1 MMMDSRNAWA
11 RFVVALVLFGTFAA
25 VVRAQTPTNAEEKLP
40 PGAKL
45 VRIEATPDRIA
56 LKSPF
61 DYAQLLLTGILASG
75 ERVDVTRMARFQP
88 PSVVQI
94 NDRGLVRPG
103 ADGKGEIRFVLAGQ
117 TVTIPVLVNGQ
128 KQSFEVSF
136 VRDVMPAMSKLGCN
150 AGTCHGAAKGK
161 NGFQLSLRGYDPEFD
176 HRALTDDISARR
188 FNRAAPDQSLMLL
201 KPSGG
206 VPHVGGV
213 LTQPGQPTY
222 ELLRSWIAQGVRLDL
237 GSPRVIRIEVS
248 PKNPVL
254 PLPGMKQQMVVQA
267 HYTNGSVRDVSAEA
281 FLESG
286 NIEVATVDKQGLVTG
301 IRRGETA
308 VLARYEGAYAA
319 APIIVMGDRKGFVW
333 KDVAPYNYV
342 DTLVYEKLKEVKI
355 LPSEVCSDSDF
366 IRRVTLDLTGLPPL
380 PEEVR
385 TFLSDM
391 RPSRQKREALVDR
404 LIGSPEFIDHWTN
417 KWADLLQ
424 VNRKFLGEAGAR
436 KFRDWIRQAITGN
449 MAYDQFARQVLTASG
464 SNMDNPPAAYY
475 KILRDPDAAMENT
488 THLFLAVRFNCNKC
502 HDHPFERW
510 TQGQYYHLAAFFAQV
525 GRQEDPRYRGQRIGG
540 TSVMGAVPLVEIIS
554 DLKGGDVRNLR
565 TGAVA
570 APEFPFTH
578 AAMPPGNLPRREQL
592 ARWITSKENPYFARS
607 LVNRIWSYLLGVG
620 LIEPVDDIRA
630 GNPPTNPRLLDRLT
644 AEFVGN
650 GFNVRELMRT
660 ICNSRTYQHAV
671 ETNAFNKDDDL
682 NYSHALAR
690 RLPAEVIFDAVH
702 RATGSVSRL
711 PGLPPGTR
719 AAQFVDSSVQ
729 VPGGFLDLLGR
740 PPRESACECER
751 SSGMMLGPV
760 LNLVN
765 GPVVADALKDPDN
778 RINKLVAR
786 EKDDT
791 RVVEEIFLTILNRQ
805 PSRGELAA
813 GLQTLRGSKDVFDQL
828 AREYQKRKSELDA
841 YAKVVA
847 ARFPQFEAELE
858 RKPPWITLDPDT
870 FTSAGG
876 AKLTKNRDG
885 SLLVSGK
892 NPSPETYTVTARTNL
907 AKISAIRLEVLAD
920 GRLPNGGPGR
930 AQNGNFVL
938 SEFTVT
944 AQPVQ
949 KVEKANLALLTLG
962 HPLTA
967 PLAISGLGN
976 LSQRVAFSNARADFS
991 QNGFAVK
998 NAIDNNPKTGW
1009 AVDPQLGRSHVAV
1022 FDVKQPFGSPAGM
1035 KLTFVLL
1042 QQFEGKNHNL
1052 GRFRL
1057 SVTSIK
1063 GSPGFEGLPDAIA
1076 RIMLVPKNK
1085 RTPQQQAAL
1094 VNYQRSSDAELGR
1107 LQRLVAELALPAD
1120 ARAMGAQDLAWALI
1134 NSPAFLFNH

>member
-1 MMMDSRNAWA
+1 MMMGPRNVG
-11 RFVVALVLFGTFAA
+11 RFLIALLVLGTIATA
-25 VVRAQTPTNAEEKLP
+25 GRAQTPATSEEKLP

-45 VRIEATPDRIA
+45 IRIEASPERIA
-56 LKSPF
+56 LKNPF

-75 ERVDVTRMARFQP
+75 ERVDVTRMAHFQAP
-88 PSVVQI
+88 PWIQI
-94 NDRGLVRPG
+94 NERGLVRPA
-103 ADGKGEIRFVLAGQ
+103 ADGKGAICFTLAGQ
-117 TVTIPVLVNGQ
+117 TITIPVQASGQ
-128 KQSFEVSF
+128 KQAYEVSF
-136 VRDVMPAMSKLGCN
+136 VRDVMPTLSKVGCN

-206 VPHVGGV
+206 VPHVGGM
-213 LTQPGQPTY
+213 LTQPGQPAY

-237 GSPRVIRIEVS
+237 DSPRVTRIEVS

-254 PLPGMKQQMVVQA
+254 PLPGMKQQMIVHA
-267 HYTNGSVRDVSAEA
+267 HYTNGTVRDVSAEA
-281 FLESG
+281 FIESG

-301 IRRGETA
+301 VRRGETA

-342 DTLVYEKLKEVKI
+342 DTLVYEKLKEVKV

-380 PEEVR
+380 PEDVR
-385 TFLSDM
+385 TFLADM

-424 VNRKFLGEAGAR
+424 VNRKFLGEPGAR
-436 KFRDWIRQAITGN
+436 KFRDWIRQAIASN
-449 MAYDQFARQVLTASG
+449 MPYDQFALQILTASG
-464 SNMDNPPAAYY
+464 SNMDNPPASYY

-525 GRQEDPRYRGQRIGG
+525 GRQEDPRYRGQRVGG
-540 TSVMGAVPLVEIIS
+540 NNVMGAVPLVEIIS
-554 DLKGGDVRNLR
+554 DLKNGDVHNLR

-578 AAMPPGNLPRREQL
+578 AAMPPRNLPRREQL
-592 ARWITSKENPYFARS
+592 ARWITSRENPYFARS

-644 AEFVGN
+644 AEFMGS
-650 GFNVRELMRT
+650 GFNIRELMRT
-660 ICNSRTYQHAV
+660 ICNSRTYQHTV
-671 ETNAFNKDDDL
+671 ETNAFNKDDDI

-702 RATGSVSRL
+702 RATGSLSRL

-719 AAQFVDSSVQ
+719 AAQFVDSSVK

-786 EKDDT
+786 EKDDA
-791 RVVEEIFLTILNRQ
+791 RVVEEIFLTIL
-805 PSRGELAA
+805 SRPPTRSELEA
-813 GLQTLRGSKDVFDQL
+813 GLQTLRGNRDVFDQL
-828 AREYQKRKSELDA
+828 AREYQKRKGELDT
-841 YAKVVA
+841 YEKLVA
-847 ARFPQFEAELE
+847 ARYPQFEAELE
-858 RKPPWITLDPDT
+858 RRPPWITLDPET

-876 AKLTKNRDG
+876 AKLKKNPDA
-885 SLLVSGK
+885 SILASGK
-892 NPSPETYTVTARTNL
+892 NPFPETYTVTAKTNL
-907 AKISAIRLEVLAD
+907 ANISAIRLEVLAD
-920 GRLPNGGPGR
+920 GRLPSRGPGR
-930 AQNGNFVL
+930 APNGNFVL
-938 SEFTVT
+938 SEFTLT
-944 AQPVQ
+944 AQTLH
-949 KVEKANLALLTLG
+949 KVDKTNLALLTLG
-962 HPLTA
+962 QPLSA
-967 PLAISGLGN
+967 PLAFTGLGD
-976 LSQRVAFSNARADFS
+976 LKQRVVFSSARADFS
-991 QNGFAVK
+991 QNGYAVQG
-998 NAIDNNPKTGW
+998 AIDNNPRTGW
-1009 AVDPQLGRSHVAV
+1009 AVDGQAGRNHVAV
-1022 FDVKQPFGSPAGM
+1022 FDVKQPFGSAAGT

-1042 QQFEGKNHNL
+1042 QQFEGKNHNI

-1057 SVTSIK
+1057 SVTSMK
-1063 GSPGFEGLPDAIA
+1063 APGFEGLPDAIA
-1076 RIMLVPKNK
+1076 KIMLVPKAR
-1085 RTPQQQAAL
+1085 RTPQQKAAL
-1094 VNYQRSSDAELGR
+1094 VNYQRSNDAELTR